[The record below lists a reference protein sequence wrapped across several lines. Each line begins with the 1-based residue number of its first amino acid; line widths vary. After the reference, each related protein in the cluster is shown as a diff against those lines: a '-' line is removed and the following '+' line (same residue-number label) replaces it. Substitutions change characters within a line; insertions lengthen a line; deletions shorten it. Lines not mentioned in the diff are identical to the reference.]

1 MNKETKPS
9 AGALRAA
16 FALMR
21 EASQGN
27 RKMSDLELMAQPVTH
42 RVAQIIDR
50 ETGLAELLEAARDAK
65 ESLRHAIADAKAFR
79 DPHADKLSLG
89 ISISSP
95 WKLEMREERHA
106 KLVAAIAKAEAK

>member
-1 MNKETKPS
+1 MTKDTQAKPS

-16 FALMR
+16 TEALRYVGMIHWTKD
-21 EASQGN
+21 N
-27 RKMSDLELMAQPVTH
+27 RHKVLAE
-42 RVAQIIDR
+42 IIDR
-50 ETGLAELLEAARDAK
+50 ETGVAELLEAAKDAE

-95 WKLEMREERHA
+95 WKLEMREERHE
-106 KLVAAIAKAEAK
+106 KLVAAIAKCERSE